1 MKPSLLIPAFRPTS
15 ALVTLSADLLSL
27 GAEEIIVVD
36 DGSPAEESFIFEELA
51 RLRGV
56 LVLRHAVNLGKGR
69 ALKTGLNHFLLAH
82 KPSSPGVVTLDA
94 DGQHLAADVVH
105 VANALET
112 APEFLHLGVRDF
124 GKNVPFRSLLG
135 NQVTRVVFGLVTNI
149 WVRDTQ
155 TGLRGIPT
163 KLISELLV
171 VPGERYEYEIGMLLK
186 AKERHVPIKEHR
198 IETVYIDG
206 NRGSHFNPV
215 LDSMRIY
222 FVLLRFA
229 SSSMLTSF
237 VDFVVF
243 SIFYSAT
250 AALGWSLIAGR
261 IVASAVQFT
270 VNRTVVFHSEA
281 SVIPAL
287 ARYYLLVIVLGTI
300 AYFLIDL
307 GRSQFGGHVVVLKA
321 LVETALFFTS
331 YGLQSAFVFRAGT
344 SSKAGPS

>member
-1 MKPSLLIPAFRPTS
+1 MKPSLLIPAFRPTP

-27 GAEEIIVVD
+27 GATEIIVVD

-51 RLRGV
+51 RLQGV
-56 LVLRHAVNLGKGR
+56 SVLRHAVNLGKGR
-69 ALKTGLNHFLLAH
+69 ALKTGLNHFLLTSL
-82 KPSSPGVVTLDA
+82 PESSGVVTLDA
-94 DGQHLAADVVH
+94 DGQHLAADVLM
-105 VANALET
+105 VANALEA
-112 APEFLHLGVRDF
+112 APESLHLGVRKF
-124 GKNVPFRSLLG
+124 GRNVPFRSLLG
-135 NQVTRVVFGLVTNI
+135 NEVTRLVFGFVTNI
-149 WVRDTQ
+149 WIRDTQ

-163 KLISELLV
+163 TLIPELLAV
-171 VPGERYEYEIGMLLK
+171 QGERYEFEIGVLLK
-186 AKERHVPIKEHR
+186 TKERRVPITEHL
-198 IETVYIDG
+198 IETVYIDD

-229 SSSMLTSF
+229 SSSMLTSL

-261 IVASAVQFT
+261 LVASVVQFT
-270 VNRTVVFHSEA
+270 VNRIVVFHSEA
-281 SVIPAL
+281 SVLPAL
-287 ARYYLLVIVLGTI
+287 ARYYLLVVVLGTT

-307 GRSQFGGHVVVLKA
+307 GRARFGGHVVVLKA

-331 YGLQSAFVFRAGT
+331 YGLQSAFVFRAG
-344 SSKAGPS
+344 SGSKAGPS